1 MMKKVLV
8 NGVIIVGLY
17 VLFVLYLLI
26 YSERIE
32 QLNQSYDESRIIS
45 LNYGE

>member
-1 MMKKVLV
+1 MKKILV

-32 QLNQSYDESRIIS
+32 QLNNSYEESRLIS
-45 LNYGE
+45 INYGE

>member
-1 MMKKVLV
+1 MKKILI

-17 VLFVLYLLI
+17 ILFIMYLLI

-32 QLNQSYDESRIIS
+32 KLNKVDNESNIIL

>member
-1 MMKKVLV
+1 MKKILV

-17 VLFVLYLLI
+17 VLFVLYLLF

-32 QLNQSYDESRIIS
+32 QLNHASDESNIIS

>member
-1 MMKKVLV
+1 MKKIIV
-8 NGVIIVGLY
+8 NGVIIVALY

-32 QLNQSYDESRIIS
+32 QLDNSYKDSSLIS
-45 LNYGE
+45 INYGE

>member
-1 MMKKVLV
+1 MKKIFV

-32 QLNQSYDESRIIS
+32 QLNNSYEESRLIS
-45 LNYGE
+45 INCSE

>member
-1 MMKKVLV
+1 MKKILI

-17 VLFVLYLLI
+17 ILFIMYLLI

-32 QLNQSYDESRIIS
+32 KLNKVDNEGNIIL

>member
-1 MMKKVLV
+1 MKKILV

-26 YSERIE
+26 YCERIE
-32 QLNQSYDESRIIS
+32 QLNNSYEESRLIS
-45 LNYGE
+45 INCSE

>member
-1 MMKKVLV
+1 MKKIIV

-32 QLNQSYDESRIIS
+32 QLDNSYKDSS
-45 LNYGE
+45 LILINYGE

>member
-1 MMKKVLV
+1 MKKIIV

-32 QLNQSYDESRIIS
+32 QLDNSYKDSSLIS
-45 LNYGE
+45 INYGE

>member
-1 MMKKVLV
+1 MKKILI

-32 QLNQSYDESRIIS
+32 QLNNYNDESSIIS

>member
-1 MMKKVLV
+1 MKKIIV

-17 VLFVLYLLI
+17 VLFILYLLI

-32 QLNQSYDESRIIS
+32 QLNNSYEDSSLIS
-45 LNYGE
+45 INYGE